1 MADAFRISSH
11 DELIAFIPHTLGFKP
26 VESMVCIAIGGGPI
40 ARVDLPAA
48 RDELPPWLKTL
59 TDVYLHTHHPA
70 RVALVAFGE
79 DGHRTVEALAALGD
93 ALSAGPNVGPV
104 LWVKGD
110 EWTELLTATRGTL
123 SPSAQARIDAEF
135 AVRGRVMPVGSRENL
150 AAAMRGD
157 SSDVAAHLPHSW
169 ERFRGLDETTLGNE
183 VGWVGARVERF
194 LEDRIYLSDLDAAR
208 VLVALSDTGIR
219 DATVLAANR
228 PDAPLLSELW
238 QDLTRRAPAE
248 VRDAPATLLALSSWL
263 EGRGAKA
270 WTALDQ
276 LSEPNRLAD
285 LVAAALQQA
294 LDPSTWDKAVPAAAG
309 ALIQQQAALRDGQ
322 ARDHAHRP
330 EPGIDPDPLGPAIG
344 R

>member
-1 MADAFRISSH
+1 MAETLRISSH

-48 RDELPPWLKTL
+48 RDEVEPWLKTF
-59 TDVYLHTHHPA
+59 TNVYLHTHHPA
-70 RVALVAFGE
+70 RVALVAFGD
-79 DGHRTVEALAALGD
+79 DGHLSVEALAALGS
-93 ALSAGPNVGPV
+93 ALSAGPDVGPV
-104 LWVKGD
+104 LWVKD
-110 EWTELLTATRGTL
+110 DQWTELLTATRGTL
-123 SPSAQARIDAEF
+123 SPSARARMDAEF
-135 AVRGRVMPVGSRENL
+135 AVRGRVMPVESRENL

-157 SSDVAAHLPHSW
+157 SRDVAAHLPHTW
-169 ERFRGLDETTLGNE
+169 ERFRGLDETALGNE

-208 VLVALSDTGIR
+208 VLVALSDTEIR
-219 DATVLAANR
+219 DATVLTANR
-228 PDAPLLSELW
+228 PDAPVLSELW

-248 VRDAPATLLALSSWL
+248 VRTAPATLLALSSWL
-263 EGRGAKA
+263 EGHGAKA

-285 LVAAALQQA
+285 LVEAALQQA
-294 LDPSTWDKAVPAAAG
+294 LDPSTWDKVNPAAASALMQHG
-309 ALIQQQAALRDGQ
+309 ALGDR
-322 ARDHAHRP
+322 RNPDHAHHP
-330 EPGIDPDPLGPAIG
+330 KPGINPDPPGPAIG